1 MLTSSYVQTE
11 RHASKSARFVPVQ
24 PAAIGAVL
32 ADHGFDLGH
41 LKTSHARNPERA
53 DHQTTIAR
61 YTARDSADLARV
73 LGDGSKL
80 DILVRA
86 PHLTGS
92 IEFRVGFF
100 RMTCANQ
107 WNAGTLLASVKIPHI
122 GDCLEILNRS
132 IPALVAQRTA
142 LADTITRMSAR
153 ALTAG
158 ELAGLATTVADV
170 RMAGIEHVRTR
181 RVADLL
187 TLRRAADSRGD
198 LFSVANVLQENALR
212 YGLRYEQGEGEAVRH
227 MTTRKVVETSGR
239 ALDMTGNIWEAA
251 AALLAA

>member
-1 MLTSSYVQTE
+1 MLSTSYVQSE
-11 RHASKSARFVPVQ
+11 RHASKSTRFVPVQ
-24 PAAIGAVL
+24 PSQIGLVL

-86 PHLTGS
+86 PHLTGA
-92 IEFRVGFF
+92 IEFRMGFF

-107 WNAGTLLASVKIPHI
+107 WNAGTLLASVRIPHV

-132 IPALVAQRTA
+132 IPALVSQRAQ
-142 LADTITRMSAR
+142 LADTIVRMGER
-153 ALTAG
+153 KLTAP
-158 ELAGLATTVADV
+158 ELAGLATRVADI
-170 RMAGIEHVRTR
+170 RMAGIENVETR
-181 RVADLL
+181 HVADLL

-212 YGLRYEQGEGEAVRH
+212 YGMRYETRADEARRH

-239 ALDMTGNIWEAA
+239 ALDMTGDIWEAA